1 MMISYFLFLLS
12 SYSYLSVCFYYLIP
26 LIRWR
31 STSSTFKS
39 LEADFLNINLM
50 TYFTK
55 MIISTN
61 NISYINIVNDSDN
74 NDNQDYK

>member
-1 MMISYFLFLLS
+1 
-12 SYSYLSVCFYYLIP
+12 
-26 LIRWR
+26 
-31 STSSTFKS
+31 
-39 LEADFLNINLM
+39 M

-74 NDNQDYK
+74 NDNQDYKWLSFNSKTESNSICMREALFLKLLIIVTMIIIWPT

>member
-1 MMISYFLFLLS
+1 
-12 SYSYLSVCFYYLIP
+12 
-26 LIRWR
+26 
-31 STSSTFKS
+31 
-39 LEADFLNINLM
+39 M